1 MDSTAIT
8 VVVSAVL
15 TVLAQIYREGRQ
27 RRWDQEDRARIARD
41 LAAKVEDQRVIL
53 SENLAV
59 DRRQRTDN
67 HDRSMDAIRGA
78 AAAGDAAFKE
88 ANHVN
93 NKISDLN
100 ARLLAQQET
109 EQKRQDAE
117 KQRHD
122 LAPKILA
129 TSEDTNLIVTDI
141 QQTVHRQS

>member
-1 MDSTAIT
+1 MDSTAVT
-8 VVVSAVL
+8 VIVSAVL
-15 TVLAQIYREGRQ
+15 TVMAQIYREGRQ
-27 RRWDQEDRARIARD
+27 RRWDQEDRAR
-41 LAAKVEDQRVIL
+41 LAGELATKVEAQRAFL
-53 SENLAV
+53 SENLAK
-59 DRRQRTDN
+59 DRQQRTDN

-117 KQRHD
+117 KARED
-122 LAPKILA
+122 LAPQILA
-129 TSEDTNLIVTDI
+129 TSEDTNAIVTDI
-141 QQTVHRQS
+141 QHTVHRKP